1 MPTGK
6 FNTTA
11 YRYPNEEII
20 LGVTILLAIGVVVL
34 TATAT
39 VCMSVVF
46 IGLFVFYAHSS
57 GTSHHRELIA
67 GAQRVT
73 RSSTPGLA
81 QIVEESTGRLQ
92 VEPVDVFIVHNN
104 TLNAYTFGLS
114 SPKAVVVYD
123 GLLRAMDH
131 DEVQFVV
138 GHELGHVDL
147 GHTWLNS
154 LAGGMAGI
162 PASISAALILTLAL
176 RWWNRA
182 CEFSADRAGLLA
194 CNNPQKAIS
203 ALLKL
208 ELGPQARQL
217 SPQAVQQAMTKI
229 AAEDDS
235 WLEGMGE
242 AFATHPM
249 IERRVRELMKFMR
262 SAEYQNLQAKM
273 NQNLAN

>member
-1 MPTGK
+1 MPAR
-6 FNTTA
+6 FDTTA
-11 YRYPNEEII
+11 YRYPNEQLI
-20 LGVTILLAIGVVVL
+20 LGFTFLLMLGVIAL

-46 IGLFVFYAHSS
+46 VGLFIFYAYSS
-57 GTSHHRELIA
+57 GSRHHTELIQQA
-67 GAQRVT
+67 TAVT
-73 RSSTPGLA
+73 PDSAPALA
-81 QIVEESTGRLQ
+81 SLVQESAARLQ
-92 VEPVDVFIVHNN
+92 VEPVDVFVVHSREM
-104 TLNAYTFGLS
+104 NAYTFGLS

-123 GLLRAMDH
+123 SLLKVMDR
-131 DEVQFVV
+131 DEVQFVI
-138 GHELGHVDL
+138 GHELGHVKL

-162 PASISAALILTLAL
+162 PASISAALLLTLSL

-203 ALLKL
+203 ALLKI

-217 SPQAVQQAMTKI
+217 SSQAVQQAMAQI

-235 WLEGMGE
+235 WLEGMSE

-249 IERRVRELMKFMR
+249 VERRIRQLLQYLK
-262 SAEYQNLQAKM
+262 SSEYQRLQAKV
-273 NQNLAN
+273 NQNL

>member
-1 MPTGK
+1 MPAAK
-6 FNTTA
+6 FSSTD
-11 YRYPNEEII
+11 YRYPNEQVI
-20 LGVTILLAIGVVVL
+20 LGITILLVIGVIAL

-57 GTSHHRELIA
+57 GTAHHKELIA
-67 GAQRVT
+67 QAQQVT
-73 RSSTPGLA
+73 PATAPGLA
-81 QIVEESTGRLQ
+81 QLVQESTARLQ
-92 VEPVDVFIVHNN
+92 VEPVDVFVVHHIS
-104 TLNAYTFGLS
+104 LNAYTFGLS

-123 GLLRAMDH
+123 SLLKAMNR

-138 GHELGHVDL
+138 GHELGHVRL

-162 PASISAALILTLAL
+162 PASVSAALILTLAL

-182 CEFSADRAGLLA
+182 CEYSADRAGLLA
-194 CNNPQKAIS
+194 CNNPEKAIS

-217 SPQAVQQAMTKI
+217 TPQAVQQMI
-229 AAEDDS
+229 AQIEAEDDQ

-242 AFATHPM
+242 LFATHPM
-249 IERRVRELMKFMR
+249 VERRVRELMHFMR
-262 SAEYQNLQAKM
+262 TTDYQKMQARM
-273 NQNLAN
+273 NQNLI

>member
-1 MPTGK
+1 MPAAK
-6 FNTTA
+6 FNTTD

-20 LGVTILLAIGVVVL
+20 LGITILLVIGVIAL

-46 IGLFVFYAHSS
+46 IGLFVIYAHSS
-57 GTSHHRELIA
+57 GSSHHKELIA
-67 GAQRVT
+67 QAQHVT
-73 RSSTPGLA
+73 PAAAPALA
-81 QIVEESTGRLQ
+81 QIVQESSARLQ
-92 VEPVDVFIVHNN
+92 VEPVDVFVVHHH

-114 SPKAVVVYD
+114 TPKAVVVYD
-123 GLLRAMDH
+123 SLLKAMDRE
-131 DEVQFVV
+131 EVQFVV
-138 GHELGHVDL
+138 GHELGHVRL

-194 CNNPQKAIS
+194 CSNPQKAIS

-217 SPQAVQQAMTKI
+217 SPQAVQHMVAQI
-229 AAEDDS
+229 EAEDDQ

-242 AFATHPM
+242 MFATHPM
-249 IERRVRELMKFMR
+249 VERRVRELLKFMR
-262 SAEYQNLQAKM
+262 SADYQRMQARM
-273 NQNLAN
+273 NQNLG